1 MLRATFSGFSVARGA
16 MGASQK
22 ALDVTGQNI
31 SNVYTEGYTR
41 QRLDQVSFASGY
53 GNFASTNYV
62 AQIGNGVLVTGVSQV
77 RDPYLDIQYR
87 NQMANVGAADAKASV
102 LEEIESVFDET
113 MKSAIKDAF
122 SDLESKLLDL
132 ANSTGAELDDSIVRS
147 SIQSLVSL
155 FHFNATSMATKR
167 EQVTDDF
174 ENKSVRQVN
183 ALLQDIAELNKTIKS
198 SHVLGYPALE
208 LQDERNQLLDE
219 LASYVPIQVEYQD
232 EWLSS
237 TEKVDT
243 LKVSLMMADG
253 SRKTLIDHDNYG
265 EFSAQTYPASKFTSL
280 TLKEA
285 NPDPNVV
292 NIINITN
299 ATPDTGTVNNLMNR
313 IATVNGQLQL
323 DPTNQALKDQQ
334 SQLLDQLKTYVPD
347 IDIQNGGAQVD
358 LKLAGGTTV
367 SLINNGTAQSF
378 AFNPTTNA
386 LSVGGQDVPTGSL
399 NLVGNDRSLNIN
411 GGTFTGMLNMLNSSG
426 VFDGDATTEKGL
438 GYYEHS
444 FDLLVNTF
452 ATVLNELNEQSKD
465 ANGNPLLDANGNPGA
480 GGPLFTTKDGSNNF
494 TAANIMVNEDWIKG
508 NVQLKTKLDPAS
520 GTTQNDNINKMIAAL
535 NDKRDFQNG
544 NDILFN
550 GNFYNYYVDIES
562 TLGIDQQSTDNLL
575 QNHVTV
581 INTIAQSKDQVSGV
595 SLDEEGV
602 NLMQYQQSY
611 TAAARLMT
619 TLDDTLQT
627 LLNIAGR

>member
-183 ALLQDIAELNKTIKS
+183 ELLKDIAELNKTIKS

-208 LQDERNQLLDE
+208 LQDERNGLLDK

-232 EWLSS
+232 EWLSN

-243 LKVSLMMADG
+243 
-253 SRKTLIDHDNYG
+253 
-265 EFSAQTYPASKFTSL
+265 
-280 TLKEA
+280 
-285 NPDPNVV
+285 
-292 NIINITN
+292 
-299 ATPDTGTVNNLMNR
+299 
-313 IATVNGQLQL
+313 
-323 DPTNQALKDQQ
+323 
-334 SQLLDQLKTYVPD
+334 
-347 IDIQNGGAQVD
+347 
-358 LKLAGGTTV
+358 
-367 SLINNGTAQSF
+367 
-378 AFNPTTNA
+378 
-386 LSVGGQDVPTGSL
+386 
-399 NLVGNDRSLNIN
+399 
-411 GGTFTGMLNMLNSSG
+411 
-426 VFDGDATTEKGL
+426 
-438 GYYEHS
+438 
-444 FDLLVNTF
+444 
-452 ATVLNELNEQSKD
+452 
-465 ANGNPLLDANGNPGA
+465 
-480 GGPLFTTKDGSNNF
+480 
-494 TAANIMVNEDWIKG
+494 
-508 NVQLKTKLDPAS
+508 
-520 GTTQNDNINKMIAAL
+520 
-535 NDKRDFQNG
+535 
-544 NDILFN
+544 
-550 GNFYNYYVDIES
+550 
-562 TLGIDQQSTDNLL
+562 
-575 QNHVTV
+575 
-581 INTIAQSKDQVSGV
+581 
-595 SLDEEGV
+595 
-602 NLMQYQQSY
+602 
-611 TAAARLMT
+611 
-619 TLDDTLQT
+619 
-627 LLNIAGR
+627 

>member
-183 ALLQDIAELNKTIKS
+183 ELLKDIAELNKTIKS

-208 LQDERNQLLDE
+208 LQDERNGLLDK

-232 EWLSS
+232 EWLSN

-253 SRKTLIDHDNYG
+253 TRTTLIDHDKYG
-265 EFSAQTYPASKFTSL
+265 EFSAQTYPASKFTSV
-280 TLKEA
+280 TFRDT
-285 NPDPNVV
+285 NN
-292 NIINITN
+292 NITNITN
-299 ATPDTGTVNNLMNR
+299 ATPSTGAVNTLMGQ
-313 IATVNGQLQL
+313 IATLNNAIGANPNDQS
-323 DPTNQALKDQQ
+323 LKDQRTK
-334 SQLLDQLKTYVPD
+334 LLDQLKSYVPD
-347 IDIQNGGAQVD
+347 IDIQNDGAQVD
-358 LKLAGGTTV
+358 LKMADGTTV
-367 SLINNGTAQSF
+367 SLINNGTAGSF
-378 AFNPTTNA
+378 AFNPATNT
-386 LSVGGQDVPTGSL
+386 LSIGGQDVPTGTL
-399 NLVGNDRSLNIN
+399 NLVENDRSLNIN

-438 GYYEHS
+438 GYYEHA

-452 ATVLNELNEQSKD
+452 ATVLNDLNKPATD
-465 ANGNPLLDANGNPGA
+465 ANGNPTGA
-480 GGPLFTTKDGSNNF
+480 GGPLFTTKDGSTNF

-508 NVQLKTKLDPAS
+508 SIQLKTKLDPAS

>member
-253 SRKTLIDHDNYG
+253 SRKTLIDHENYG

-299 ATPDTGTVNNLMNR
+299 ATFSTDPVNNLMNS
-313 IATVNGQLQL
+313 IATVNAQLQL
-323 DPTNQALKDQQ
+323 DPTNQALQDQRKNFVGE
-334 SQLLDQLKTYVPD
+334 LKSYVPD
-347 IDIQNGGAQVD
+347 ADIQNDGAQVD
-358 LKLAGGTTV
+358 LKLADGTTV

-378 AFNPTTNA
+378 AFDPATNA
-386 LSVGGQDVPTGSL
+386 LSVGGQDVPTDAL
-399 NLVGNDRSLNIN
+399 DLVGNDRSLSIN

-452 ATVLNELNEQSKD
+452 ATVLNDLNKPATD
-465 ANGNPLLDANGNPGA
+465 ANGNPTGA
-480 GGPLFTTKDGSNNF
+480 GGPLFTTSDGSTNF

-508 NVQLKTKLDPAS
+508 SVQLKTKLDPAS

>member
-16 MGASQK
+16 MSASQK

-87 NQMANVGAADAKASV
+87 NQMANVGASDAKASV
-102 LEEIESVFDET
+102 LEEIASVFDET

-147 SIQSLVSL
+147 SMQSLVSL

-183 ALLQDIAELNKTIKS
+183 ELLKDIAELNKTIKS

-208 LQDERNQLLDE
+208 LQDERNKLLDD

-232 EWLSS
+232 EWLSD

-253 SRKTLIDHDNYG
+253 TRQTLIDHDKYG
-265 EFSAQTYPASKFTSL
+265 EFSAQTFPASKFTSV
-280 TLKEA
+280 TLRDA
-285 NPDPNVV
+285 SPDQNIV
-292 NIINITN
+292 NITT
-299 ATPDTGTVNNLMNR
+299 ATPNTTQVNTLMGQ
-313 IATVNGQLQL
+313 IATLNGTINSGTG
-323 DPTNQALKDQQ
+323 DTAALTEQRTK
-334 SQLLDQLKTYVPD
+334 LLDELKSYVPD
-347 IDIQNGGAQVD
+347 IDINNGN
-358 LKLAGGTTV
+358 V
-367 SLINNGTAQSF
+367 SLKKADGNSIPLITGNNVVNTFGFNTANHTVTIGTGANSEELP
-378 AFNPTTNA
+378 ANT
-386 LSVGGQDVPTGSL
+386 L
-399 NLVGNDRSLNIN
+399 NVVGNDRSLSIN

-438 GYYEHS
+438 GYYEHA

-452 ATVLNELNEQSKD
+452 ATVLNDLNKPATD
-465 ANGNPLLDANGNPGA
+465 ANNQPVGA
-480 GGPLFTTKDGSNNF
+480 GGPLFTASDGSTNF

-508 NVQLKTKLDPAS
+508 SVQLKTKLDPAS

-544 NDILFN
+544 SDTLFN

-581 INTIAQSKDQVSGV
+581 VNTIAQSKDQVSGV

-619 TLDDTLQT
+619 TLDATLET

>member
-253 SRKTLIDHDNYG
+253 SRKTLIDHENYG

-299 ATPDTGTVNNLMNR
+299 ATFSTDPVNNLMNS
-313 IATVNGQLQL
+313 IATVNAQLQL
-323 DPTNQALKDQQ
+323 DPTNQALQDQRKNFVGE
-334 SQLLDQLKTYVPD
+334 LKSYVPD
-347 IDIQNGGAQVD
+347 ADIQNDGAQVD
-358 LKLAGGTTV
+358 LKLADGTTV

-378 AFNPTTNA
+378 AFDPATNA
-386 LSVGGQDVPTGSL
+386 LSVGGQDVPTDAL
-399 NLVGNDRSLNIN
+399 DLVGNDRSLSIN

-452 ATVLNELNEQSKD
+452 ATVLNDLNKPATD
-465 ANGNPLLDANGNPGA
+465 ANGNPTGA
-480 GGPLFTTKDGSNNF
+480 GGPLFTTSDGSTNF

>member
-147 SIQSLVSL
+147 SMQSLVSL

-183 ALLQDIAELNKTIKS
+183 ELLKDIAELNKTIKS

-208 LQDERNQLLDE
+208 LQDERNGLLDK

-232 EWLSS
+232 EWLSN

-253 SRKTLIDHDNYG
+253 TRTTLIDHDKYG
-265 EFSAQTYPASKFTSL
+265 EFSAQTYPASKFTSV
-280 TLKEA
+280 TFRDTD
-285 NPDPNVV
+285 N
-292 NIINITN
+292 NITNITN
-299 ATPDTGTVNNLMNR
+299 ATPSTGAVNTLMGQ
-313 IATVNGQLQL
+313 IATLNNAIGANPNDQS
-323 DPTNQALKDQQ
+323 LKDQRTK
-334 SQLLDQLKTYVPD
+334 LLDQLKSYVPD
-347 IDIQNGGAQVD
+347 IDIQNDGAQVD
-358 LKLAGGTTV
+358 LKMADGTTV
-367 SLINNGTAQSF
+367 SLINNGTAGSF
-378 AFNPTTNA
+378 AFNPATNT
-386 LSVGGQDVPTGSL
+386 LSIGGQDVPTGTL
-399 NLVGNDRSLNIN
+399 NLVENDRSLNIN

-438 GYYEHS
+438 GYYEHA

-452 ATVLNELNEQSKD
+452 ATVLNDLNKPATD
-465 ANGNPLLDANGNPGA
+465 ANGNPTGA
-480 GGPLFTTKDGSNNF
+480 GGPLFTTKDGSTNF

-508 NVQLKTKLDPAS
+508 SIQLKTKLDPAS